1 MKKKVIIAVSVCL
14 LILVSVLCY
23 LWIRKAG
30 KKNTDVVQTSQA
42 VPGDTDAR
50 NLNDD
55 PLKTEGQ
62 SIDAGQHN
70 IEDVPSD
77 ETSTETDLSQ
87 DTSVSENQQ
96 EESSSDGK
104 RPTDKETEPGE
115 YVIDD
120 GQPSNTEPGK
130 ENRPGPSS
138 STDKDPGKTD
148 PAKPSENHPE
158 ETKKQTLYTGD
169 MAGEEDTG
177 F

>member
-30 KKNTDVVQTSQA
+30 KKNTDVVQTSQVISGGTA
-42 VPGDTDAR
+42 EL

-55 PLKTEGQ
+55 PKKIEGQ
-62 SIDAGQHN
+62 NNDAGQQSGT
-70 IEDVPSD
+70 VFP
-77 ETSTETDLSQ
+77 STETSMETDVSQ
-87 DTSVSENQQ
+87 DISVSDQQQ
-96 EESSSDGK
+96 EGTSTDGK
-104 RPTDKETEPGE
+104 TSADKETEPGE

-130 ENRPGPSS
+130 ESRPGPGS
-138 STDKDPGKTD
+138 STDKTPGKTD
-148 PAKPSENHPE
+148 PTKPSENHPD